1 MFFLEKTF
9 LFRASME
16 ARERQMGEN
25 LSFEG
30 GREKER
36 GISRGCWDI
45 RSYISKLRLE
55 KKREAGTFLRHRG
68 REGDG
73 NLKSSLIIRS
83 DKFRHTDPGFPLL

>member
-16 ARERQMGEN
+16 ARGRQMGEN

-30 GREKER
+30 GRERER

-68 REGDG
+68 REGEREIETR
-73 NLKSSLIIRS
+73 N
-83 DKFRHTDPGFPLL
+83 HP